1 MNFFKYIEQQT
12 NKIEESYRNTKEYLA
27 AYEARGK
34 EAIIALKKF
43 AELLEIEEPNISYA
57 SYLFC
62 SPVLYF
68 ETREKTLGEISTL
81 INKHGYL
88 HSNINEDRISFL
100 FDSQYIAVDK
110 NDGVYTRVEIRM
122 PNFEKF

>member
-12 NKIEESYRNTKEYLA
+12 NQIEESYRNTKEYLA

-34 EAIIALKKF
+34 EAIMALKKF
-43 AELLEIEEPNISYA
+43 AELLEIEEPNISYD

-62 SPVLYF
+62 SPVLSF
-68 ETREKTLGEISTL
+68 ETKEKTSGDILTL

-88 HSNINEDRISFL
+88 HSNINEERFSFL
-100 FDSQYIAVDK
+100 FDSQYIVVDK
-110 NDGVYTRVEIRM
+110 NDGVYTKIQIRM
-122 PNFEKF
+122 PKFEKF